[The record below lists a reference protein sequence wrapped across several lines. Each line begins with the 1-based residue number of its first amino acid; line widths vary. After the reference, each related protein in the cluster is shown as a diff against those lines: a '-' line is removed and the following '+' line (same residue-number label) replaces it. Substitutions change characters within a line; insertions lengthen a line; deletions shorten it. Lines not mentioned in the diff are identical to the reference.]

1 MCRRTDN
8 RRNEAAAVSGGSN
21 DVLISEVGY
30 RDDLKSVRSNTPPAL
45 KKRLIAPLYDAG
57 VRDIVGLLK
66 A

>member
-1 MCRRTDN
+1 M
-8 RRNEAAAVSGGSN
+8 SGGSN